1 MIIQQW
7 RKYNKRFFKPT
18 YAHSRYTVN
27 QLNFGWYAAKKNI
40 GAISK
45 TIFKRSNS
53 WSSKQAIHGSQA
65 KKKRRKEIYQWLKF
79 EEDETLDWTQKWGFS
94 WKVHSPPPA
103 DIILNESLPP
113 KSPCD
118 HHVHGRHGHS
128 SPVKNRWRFSKFCE
142 KDKTLSITLKS
153 VRYLAGKWV
162 WRAQIGFVW
171 KLVSRTTHF
180 VLQKEFVR
188 PSTERQ

>member
-1 MIIQQW
+1 VYTAGSCLAASRGSFLQYVTMIIQQW

-65 KKKRRKEIYQWLKF
+65 KKKKKRDLSMIKVWGRRNF
-79 EEDETLDWTQKWGFS
+79 GLDP
-94 WKVHSPPPA
+94 KVG
-103 DIILNESLPP
+103 
-113 KSPCD
+113 
-118 HHVHGRHGHS
+118 V
-128 SPVKNRWRFSKFCE
+128 F
-142 KDKTLSITLKS
+142 LKS
-153 VRYLAGKWV
+153 TQSTPCGHYSK
-162 WRAQIGFVW
+162 W
-171 KLVSRTTHF
+171 KLTPKIPLWSSC
-180 VLQKEFVR
+180 
-188 PSTERQ
+188 PWPPWP